1 MRLSS
6 SAINTNLNSQRYIA
20 SGPGFFTP
28 IFYIYCLYGVNM
40 RKLFI
45 AALVILPLTACTTY
59 GNKSLKDESQQTVKN
74 KIVKGKTT
82 QQDVINAFGEPQTR
96 ATNDGQEMWSYSS
109 MSGESQIS
117 NYIPGL
123 ALLKNSNTAH
133 MNSLEI
139 WFKGNVV
146 DRYNFSQTAS
156 KVSKGLLD

>member
-1 MRLSS
+1 MK
-6 SAINTNLNSQRYIA
+6 
-20 SGPGFFTP
+20 
-28 IFYIYCLYGVNM
+28 
-40 RKLFI
+40 KLFI

-59 GNKSLKDESQQTVKN
+59 GNKSLKDESQQTVKA
-74 KIVKGKTT
+74 KIIKGKTT

-109 MSGESQIS
+109 MSGETQIS

-123 ALLKNSNTAH
+123 ALLKNSNIAH

-146 DRYNFSQTAS
+146 ERYNFSQTSS
-156 KVSKGLLD
+156 KVSRGLLD

>member
-1 MRLSS
+1 MK
-6 SAINTNLNSQRYIA
+6 
-20 SGPGFFTP
+20 
-28 IFYIYCLYGVNM
+28 
-40 RKLFI
+40 KLFI

-59 GNKSLKDESQQTVKN
+59 GNKSLKDESQQTVKT
-74 KIVKGKTT
+74 KVVKGKTT

-123 ALLKNSNTAH
+123 ALLKNSSTAH

-139 WFKGNVV
+139 WFNGNVV
-146 DRYNFSQTAS
+146 DRYNFSQTVS

>member
-1 MRLSS
+1 MK
-6 SAINTNLNSQRYIA
+6 
-20 SGPGFFTP
+20 
-28 IFYIYCLYGVNM
+28 
-40 RKLFI
+40 KLFI

-59 GNKSLKDESQQTVKN
+59 GNKSLKDESQQTVKT

-96 ATNDGQEMWSYSS
+96 TTNDGKEMWSYSS
-109 MSGESQIS
+109 MSGENQIS

-123 ALLKNSNTAH
+123 ALLKNSSTAH
-133 MNSLEI
+133 MKSLEI

>member
-1 MRLSS
+1 MKKQL
-6 SAINTNLNSQRYIA
+6 
-20 SGPGFFTP
+20 
-28 IFYIYCLYGVNM
+28 
-40 RKLFI
+40 I
-45 AALVILPLTACTTY
+45 AALVILPLSACTTY
-59 GNKSLKDESQQTVKN
+59 GNKSLKNETQQTVKT

-82 QQDVINAFGEPQTR
+82 QQEILAAFGEPQTR

-117 NYIPGL
+117 NYVPGL

-156 KVSKGLLD
+156 KVSRGLLD

>member
-1 MRLSS
+1 MK
-6 SAINTNLNSQRYIA
+6 
-20 SGPGFFTP
+20 
-28 IFYIYCLYGVNM
+28 
-40 RKLFI
+40 KLLI
-45 AALVILPLTACTTY
+45 AALVILSLSACTTY
-59 GNKSLKDESQQTVKN
+59 GNKSLKNETQQTVKT

-82 QQDVINAFGEPQTR
+82 QQEILAAFGEPQTR

-117 NYIPGL
+117 NYVPGL

-146 DRYNFSQTAS
+146 ERYNFSQTAS
-156 KVSKGLLD
+156 KVSRGLLD

>member
-1 MRLSS
+1 MK
-6 SAINTNLNSQRYIA
+6 
-20 SGPGFFTP
+20 
-28 IFYIYCLYGVNM
+28 
-40 RKLFI
+40 KLFI
-45 AALVILPLTACTTY
+45 AALVSLPLTACTTY
-59 GNKSLKDESQQTVKN
+59 GNKSLKDESQQTVKA

-123 ALLKNSNTAH
+123 ALLKNSNTAN

-146 DRYNFSQTAS
+146 ERYNFSQTAS
-156 KVSKGLLD
+156 KVSRGLLD

>member
-1 MRLSS
+1 MK
-6 SAINTNLNSQRYIA
+6 
-20 SGPGFFTP
+20 
-28 IFYIYCLYGVNM
+28 
-40 RKLFI
+40 KLLI
-45 AALVILPLTACTTY
+45 AALVILPLSACTTY
-59 GNKSLKDESQQTVKN
+59 GNKSLKNETQQTVKT

-82 QQDVINAFGEPQTR
+82 QQEILAAFGEPQTR

-117 NYIPGL
+117 NYVPGL

-156 KVSKGLLD
+156 KVSRGLLD

>member
-1 MRLSS
+1 MK
-6 SAINTNLNSQRYIA
+6 
-20 SGPGFFTP
+20 
-28 IFYIYCLYGVNM
+28 
-40 RKLFI
+40 KLFI

-59 GNKSLKDESQQTVKN
+59 GNKSLKDESQQTVKT
-74 KIVKGKTT
+74 KVVKGKTT

-123 ALLKNSNTAH
+123 ALLKNSSTAH

-139 WFKGNVV
+139 WFNGNVV

>member
-1 MRLSS
+1 MKKML
-6 SAINTNLNSQRYIA
+6 
-20 SGPGFFTP
+20 
-28 IFYIYCLYGVNM
+28 
-40 RKLFI
+40 I
-45 AALVILPLTACTTY
+45 AALVILPLSACTTY
-59 GNKSLKDESQQTVKN
+59 GNKSLKNETQQTVKT

-82 QQDVINAFGEPQTR
+82 QQEILAAFGEPQTR

-117 NYIPGL
+117 NYVPGL

-156 KVSKGLLD
+156 KVSRGLLD

>member
-1 MRLSS
+1 
-6 SAINTNLNSQRYIA
+6 
-20 SGPGFFTP
+20 
-28 IFYIYCLYGVNM
+28 M

-45 AALVILPLTACTTY
+45 AALVLLPLTACTTY
-59 GNKSLKDESQQTVKN
+59 GNKSLKDESQQTVKT

-123 ALLKNSNTAH
+123 ALLKNSNTEH

-156 KVSKGLLD
+156 KVSRGMLD

>member
-1 MRLSS
+1 MK
-6 SAINTNLNSQRYIA
+6 
-20 SGPGFFTP
+20 
-28 IFYIYCLYGVNM
+28 
-40 RKLFI
+40 KLFI

-59 GNKSLKDESQQTVKN
+59 GNKSLKDESQQTVKA

-82 QQDVINAFGEPQTR
+82 QQDVINTFGEPQTR

-109 MSGESQIS
+109 MSGESQFS

-156 KVSKGLLD
+156 KVSRGFLD

>member
-1 MRLSS
+1 MK
-6 SAINTNLNSQRYIA
+6 
-20 SGPGFFTP
+20 
-28 IFYIYCLYGVNM
+28 
-40 RKLFI
+40 KLFI

-59 GNKSLKDESQQTVKN
+59 GNKSLKDESQQTVKT

-82 QQDVINAFGEPQTR
+82 QQDVINAFGQPQTR

-117 NYIPGL
+117 NYIPVL

-156 KVSKGLLD
+156 KVSRGLLD

>member
-1 MRLSS
+1 MK
-6 SAINTNLNSQRYIA
+6 
-20 SGPGFFTP
+20 
-28 IFYIYCLYGVNM
+28 
-40 RKLFI
+40 KLFI

-59 GNKSLKDESQQTVKN
+59 GNKSLKDETQQTVKT

-82 QQDVINAFGEPQTR
+82 QQDIINAFGEPQTR

-123 ALLKNSNTAH
+123 ALLKNSSTAH
-133 MNSLEI
+133 MNSLDI

-146 DRYNFSQTAS
+146 DRYDFSQTAS

>member
-1 MRLSS
+1 MK
-6 SAINTNLNSQRYIA
+6 
-20 SGPGFFTP
+20 
-28 IFYIYCLYGVNM
+28 
-40 RKLFI
+40 KLVI

-59 GNKSLKDESQQTVKN
+59 GNKSLKDESQQTVKV
-74 KIVKGKTT
+74 KVVKGKTT

-109 MSGESQIS
+109 MSGETQLA

-123 ALLKNSNTAH
+123 ALLKNSSTAH

-139 WFKGNVV
+139 WFKGDVV

>member
-1 MRLSS
+1 
-6 SAINTNLNSQRYIA
+6 
-20 SGPGFFTP
+20 
-28 IFYIYCLYGVNM
+28 M

-45 AALVILPLTACTTY
+45 AVLVILPLTACTTY

-123 ALLKNSNTAH
+123 ALLKNSNMAH

-156 KVSKGLLD
+156 KVSRGLLD

>member
-1 MRLSS
+1 MK
-6 SAINTNLNSQRYIA
+6 
-20 SGPGFFTP
+20 
-28 IFYIYCLYGVNM
+28 
-40 RKLFI
+40 KLFI

-59 GNKSLKDESQQTVKN
+59 GNKSLKDESQQTVKT

-82 QQDVINAFGEPQTR
+82 QQEILATFGEPQTR

-156 KVSKGLLD
+156 KVSRGLLD